1 MSLLAFV
8 QLFNQH
14 VNFQREKERL
24 VSNGR
29 GTNGQANVFNQ
40 CKNEISLTLE
50 EVFLR
55 TEDASLLRGDAS
67 TRKTEVCSHLWNITL
82 LLRNTNSSNSA
93 YEFVGYRV
101 TLRPSSRYRAEAPS
115 GLYFYLRYLK
125 WMLRLYFI
133 LTLGSVCIQTTWP
146 KYFFVFLFCRSASQ
160 PHGQCWCNCLHFADK
175 GKSGP
180 PFLVFTLS
188 LSIPPKGFW
197 VVLWP
202 WLWPENTQSYN
213 LTHTLA
219 PLECFGLKML
229 F

>member
-1 MSLLAFV
+1 M
-8 QLFNQH
+8 
-14 VNFQREKERL
+14 
-24 VSNGR
+24 SNGR
-29 GTNGQANVFNQ
+29 GTNGQANVFNK

-188 LSIPPKGFW
+188 LSIPPKVSG
-197 VVLWP
+197 
-202 WLWPENTQSYN
+202 SYSGPDSDLRTHS
-213 LTHTLA
+213 LTIWHTL
-219 PLECFGLKML
+219 
-229 F
+229 